1 MKKKLEK
8 WLGQSDL
15 PKSLAETGQITRR
28 DKNRNWTEPQEAIGA
43 KWASDLPKSLAESA
57 QITLIAENTAE
68 AGKEQKI
75 QIQRK
80 EVQTHFKHYKINP
93 KSHAPHLESS
103 ILNQTQNS
111 KRNQRLQRRPNQI
124 EITKP

>member
-8 WLGQSDL
+8 WLGLSDL
-15 PKSLAETGQITRR
+15 AKSLAGTGQITRR
-28 DKNRNWTEPQEAIGA
+28 DRDRNWTEPQEAIGA
-43 KWASDLPKSLAESA
+43 KWASDLPKSLAGFA

-68 AGKEQKI
+68 AGKEQKLE
-75 QIQRK
+75 IQRK
-80 EVQTHFKHYKINP
+80 EVQVHFKHHKISP
-93 KSHAPHLESS
+93 KSHALHLESS